1 MSTHIRSFR
10 KLSFVQFKL
19 FVREPLAFFFT
30 AIFPVALL
38 LLFGAI
44 WGNKPGSAAPGSPY
58 GYVDSE
64 VPALAGL
71 IIATIALMSIPVA
84 TAAAREHRLL
94 RRYRAA
100 PLSPAV
106 YLAADVAVYYLIAL
120 MGMIMLIIVGKV
132 VFDMRVMGNWPD
144 IFAAFTLSAFSF
156 IAGGYLIAS
165 LAPSERAAMIIGQI
179 IFFPMMFLSGAAIP
193 LFVLPEN
200 IRKISDWLPLTYV
213 VRLLQS
219 LWFGQ
224 GWDTKAVL
232 ILAAVLVV
240 GTILSVRFF
249 RWE

>member
-1 MSTHIRSFR
+1 MSTQIRSFR

-30 AIFPVALL
+30 AVFPVTLL

-44 WGNKPGSAAPGSPY
+44 WGNAPGSAGPGSPY

-64 VPALAGL
+64 VPALTGL
-71 IIATIALMSIPVA
+71 IIATIALMSIPIA

-94 RRYRAA
+94 RRYRAT
-100 PLSPAV
+100 PLSPAI
-106 YLAADVAVYYLIAL
+106 YLAADVAVYYAIAL
-120 MGMIMLIIVGKV
+120 LGMIMLIVIGKI
-132 VFDMRVMGNWPD
+132 VFDMQMAGSWLS
-144 IFAAFTLSAFSF
+144 IFLAFTLSALAF

-165 LAPSERAAMIIGQI
+165 LAPSERSAMVIGQL
-179 IFFPMMFLSGAAIP
+179 IFFPMMFLSGAAMP
-193 LFVLPEN
+193 LFILPEN
-200 IRKISDWLPLTYV
+200 IRKVSEWLPLTHV

-224 GWDTKAVL
+224 GWDMTAVGVL
-232 ILAAVLVV
+232 LALLVI
-240 GTILSVRFF
+240 GTMLSIRFF